1 MPAAAQSK
9 KLRLDRARRRKLNGK
24 NDFVAIPCSALSARP
39 NAFLIDTVRSNHSA
53 FCLQFGAPQIRPRFK
68 PKPAGQPERSYS

>member
-1 MPAAAQSK
+1 MPATAAAAHSK

-24 NDFVAIPCSALSARP
+24 IDFVAILYSALTARP

-53 FCLQFGAPQIRPRFK
+53 FRSQFGAPQIRPRFE
-68 PKPAGQPERSYS
+68 P